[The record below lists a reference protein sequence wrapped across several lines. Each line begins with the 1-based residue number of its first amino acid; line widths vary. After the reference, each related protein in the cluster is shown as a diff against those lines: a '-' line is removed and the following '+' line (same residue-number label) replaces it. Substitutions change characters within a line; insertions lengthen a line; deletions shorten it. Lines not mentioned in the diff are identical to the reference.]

1 MNRAI
6 NRLFRKPELLATFR
20 GTPSYIVMKL
30 LAPKPP
36 PAVPPQIQAEK
47 KTPAA

>member
-30 LAPKPP
+30 